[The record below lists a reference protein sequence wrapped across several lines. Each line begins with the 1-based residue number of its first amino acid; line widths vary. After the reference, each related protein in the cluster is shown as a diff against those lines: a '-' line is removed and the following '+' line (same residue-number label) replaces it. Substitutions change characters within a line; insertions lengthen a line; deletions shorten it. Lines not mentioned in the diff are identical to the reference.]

1 MLTVTRLTAD
11 LARTL
16 DFHLITHVNG
26 DGQPSSRQYQ
36 EGGSASTRTREGG
49 GHMNSQLSSRSPRLI
64 PCDDPDVVASS
75 SSSIMNHP
83 GGLKHRSRGGTDD
96 NSGHL
101 MGVGGGGV
109 VGISGASSRPRG
121 QTLTTRAD
129 PNLMAQYLRPIKRSK
144 SICEQI
150 LDYFFA

>member
-16 DFHLITHVNG
+16 DFHLTTHTH
-26 DGQPSSRQYQ
+26 DSSTSMPSRQGGSDSTRGGL
-36 EGGSASTRTREGG
+36 EGG
-49 GHMNSQLSSRSPRLI
+49 HSQLSSRSPHLV
-64 PCDDPDVVASS
+64 PCDGPDA
-75 SSSIMNHP
+75 MNH
-83 GGLKHRSRGGTDD
+83 GGLMRRSRGTD
-96 NSGHL
+96 SGL
-101 MGVGGGGV
+101 TRGGGEGFGIAGAGV
-109 VGISGASSRPRG
+109 RPRA